1 MGLFAEFDVI
11 ADFGYLDQTEEYG
24 IIPDYSEGC
33 DVFVEMFLKY
43 SRQLVP
49 VRTGYLR
56 STLDAGSSD
65 TSCYAETDCD
75 YAEYVEYGTS
85 YMGAQPYFEP
95 AFEMALAEA
104 EPLWNQAQENA
115 LLEEQMLIAEEQMMR
130 EQQMQQASSRGGGPQ
145 QFGGLNFSSPGAFI
159 GSVLGML
166 LVAIVITTVQVIMGK
181 DFSSGSGGRGRG
193 GGGGGGVFM
202 PEVIIT

>member
-1 MGLFAEFDVI
+1 MGLYAEFDVI
-11 ADFGYLDQTEEYG
+11 ADFGYLDETEEYG

-33 DVFVEMFLKY
+33 EVFVEMFMKY
-43 SRQLVP
+43 SRQMVP

-95 AFEMALAEA
+95 AFEMALLEA
-104 EPLWNQAQENA
+104 EPLWNQAEQDA
-115 LLEEQMLIAEEQMMR
+115 LSEEQMLIAEEEM
-130 EQQMQQASSRGGGPQ
+130 MQQAMQQSASRGGGPQ
-145 QFGGLNFSSPGAFI
+145 QGFGQLNFSSVGSFI
-159 GSVLGML
+159 GSLLGML
-166 LVAIVITTVQVIMGK
+166 VAAIIITTVQVIAGK
-181 DFSSGSGGRGRG
+181 DFSSKGGSKGS